1 MSTRK
6 RVTLNEAGVRAYA
19 RLASGVARE
28 LDRIIEME
36 GLKRSD
42 VAQKAGLNKAALTR
56 ILDGT
61 RNLELRTIAAVL
73 SAVNHVMDV
82 KAINTSPLFRDRR
95 SNEERAAL
103 RNNADSQSLPSSA
116 FSGKVMNTDLA
127 KSAVQ
132 ATATSSYPTSASI
145 LPAQTKTKVIGAQQ

>member
-1 MSTRK
+1 MSSRK

-28 LDRIIEME
+28 LDRIIETE

-73 SAVNHVMDV
+73 SAVGHVMDV
-82 KAINTSPLFRDRR
+82 KTTSSLSESRKSNGEQFALKINASP
-95 SNEERAAL
+95 
-103 RNNADSQSLPSSA
+103 QSSPSSA
-116 FSGKVMNTDLA
+116 LSGKVVNIDAA
-127 KSAVQ
+127 KPAVQ
-132 ATATSSYPTSASI
+132 ANATSSYPALVSVFSFQA
-145 LPAQTKTKVIGAQQ
+145 KTKVIGVQQ